1 MYERNTEERSEQGEQ
16 RKKSN
21 KDSRTTMRDAM
32 LVNLFLRRDGESL
45 NFVSISTRWI
55 RYLRILGGPR
65 KSHSD
70 SDGQSDPP
78 TEVRLSGSELRIG
91 IERIDLE

>member
-1 MYERNTEERSEQGEQ
+1 MYERNTEERSEQREQ

-32 LVNLFLRRDGESL
+32 LVNLFLRGTK

-70 SDGQSDPP
+70 SNGQSGPP